1 MSNSVIKYKDFFPE
15 EVYYCPCLEI
25 AVNQIFNK
33 KNLLLH

>member
-33 KNLLLH
+33 QNSLLH